1 MDEILPQP
9 TLCVDIDSLYDGSY
23 RNGSIL
29 NAETTETCSQEL
41 ALVVRADKEI
51 CPLLSAG
58 STSADV
64 VSRPLDLQ
72 QVDFLGSVEVV
83 KKLFAMPY
91 TDQRPLFAVHKMG
104 NTLLL
109 DSMTGHDTN
118 PYDINF
124 SHDDR
129 GGAPPNYQGQNSSS
143 ERSYRS
149 SAVDSNAEKISML
162 QNENSAFTSLDH
174 LMTSSDMESI
184 LGKVT
189 PLYLPAPS
197 KHQMPV
203 SKQFRGLLTNEES
216 MGNRKGMERDST
228 SRRTDSI
235 RGPHDCLIVEESANI
250 KNTELMNFSSQ
261 GDNVNKQTENPSVK
275 VPKGEPSDSDP
286 TFPNEVN
293 DIRSHQTHP
302 AMMLM
307 GVGNIARNS
316 PALEGTKR
324 DQFIAAGSPFIPP
337 PNFFMPPVPPPAKCV
352 SLTIPQNKSNI
363 SYSIV
368 RN

>member
-9 TLCVDIDSLYDGSY
+9 TLCIDIDSLYDGSY
-23 RNGSIL
+23 RNGSVL
-29 NAETTETCSQEL
+29 SAETAEACSQEL

-58 STSADV
+58 STSAGV

-129 GGAPPNYQGQNSSS
+129 GGPAPNYQGQNSSFD
-143 ERSYRS
+143 RSFRS
-149 SAVDSNAEKISML
+149 STVDSNAEKSSML
-162 QNENSAFTSLDH
+162 QNGNSAFTSLDH
-174 LMTSSDMESI
+174 LMTSRDMESI

-197 KHQMPV
+197 KHQMQM
-203 SKQFRGLLTNEES
+203 SEQFRGLLTNEES
-216 MGNRKGMERDST
+216 MGSRSGFEGDGASLRSDSNKGSHE
-228 SRRTDSI
+228 
-235 RGPHDCLIVEESANI
+235 CLIADESAKTI
-250 KNTELMNFSSQ
+250 NTELMSSSSQ
-261 GDNVNKQTENPSVK
+261 GACNLNDQIEGSSVGIS
-275 VPKGEPSDSDP
+275 VGVPSDP
-286 TFPNEVN
+286 IIPIAVNEN
-293 DIRSHQTHP
+293 ENKSHQTHP

-307 GVGNIARNS
+307 EAGDAILNS
-316 PALEGTKR
+316 PVLEGTKR

-337 PNFFMPPVPPPAKCV
+337 PNYFMPPVPPPAKCV
-352 SLTIPQNKSNI
+352 SLNS
-363 SYSIV
+363 
-368 RN
+368 